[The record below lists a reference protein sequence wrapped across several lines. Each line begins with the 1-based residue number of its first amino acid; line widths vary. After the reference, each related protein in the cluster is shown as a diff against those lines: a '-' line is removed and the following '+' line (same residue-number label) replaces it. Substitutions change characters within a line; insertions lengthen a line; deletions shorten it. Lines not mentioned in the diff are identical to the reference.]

1 MTIFGLSNQFNTNFL
16 MNSVRK
22 IVLCLVAGI
31 LTAGAAGAT
40 VRSKKQDITSN
51 ISTFSA
57 IVKQLQTNYV
67 DSFDVESV
75 VKFGI
80 DAMLSKLDPYT
91 VYFDVK
97 EQEDFKASNSGEYA
111 GIGSYITQRDGYVLI
126 SGPRQDSPAAKAGL
140 RTGDKILTIDG
151 DDMKGKSTDA
161 VSERLRGSIGS
172 TVAVGILRPWVAD
185 SLQSIVVTREKIQV
199 PAVPYYGVIGDDLG
213 YIELNQFSEKSAEE
227 VKAALVDL
235 MENHKIKGL
244 VLDLRDNGGGYLQ
257 SAVKILSY
265 FLPKG
270 TEVLKTRGKSKLEE
284 QTYKTTSKPIAP
296 DLPLVVMTDGGT
308 ASASEITAGALQDL
322 DRAVVMGTR
331 SFGKGLV
338 QSTFDLP
345 FDGLLKVTTA
355 KYYIPSGRLIQAVDY
370 SHRNSDGSVE
380 RIADSLTTEFA
391 TAGGR
396 IVRDG
401 GGITPDIK
409 LEYPEISRVTYN
421 VVADSWAFDFANKY
435 AAEHPE
441 APEPGTDFVTDTVYS
456 EFKAFIDPERFE
468 YDKVCDTALSDL
480 RKIAKIEGYMSDE
493 VDQQITVLEGL
504 MKHTLDKD
512 LDTHR
517 EPISRYLEQEIAQR
531 YYYDAGRSVARLR
544 TDSMIDEA
552 VKLLHDSPRYNDILH
567 PAVTKKK

>member
-1 MTIFGLSNQFNTNFL
+1 M
-16 MNSVRK
+16 
-22 IVLCLVAGI
+22 
-31 LTAGAAGAT
+31 
-40 VRSKKQDITSN
+40 
-51 ISTFSA
+51 
-57 IVKQLQTNYV
+57 
-67 DSFDVESV
+67 
-75 VKFGI
+75 
-80 DAMLSKLDPYT
+80 
-91 VYFDVK
+91 
-97 EQEDFKASNSGEYA
+97 
-111 GIGSYITQRDGYVLI
+111 
-126 SGPRQDSPAAKAGL
+126 
-140 RTGDKILTIDG
+140 
-151 DDMKGKSTDA
+151 
-161 VSERLRGSIGS
+161 
-172 TVAVGILRPWVAD
+172 
-185 SLQSIVVTREKIQV
+185 
-199 PAVPYYGVIGDDLG
+199 
-213 YIELNQFSEKSAEE
+213 
-227 VKAALVDL
+227 
-235 MENHKIKGL
+235 
-244 VLDLRDNGGGYLQ
+244 
-257 SAVKILSY
+257 
-265 FLPKG
+265 
-270 TEVLKTRGKSKLEE
+270 
-284 QTYKTTSKPIAP
+284 
-296 DLPLVVMTDGGT
+296 
-308 ASASEITAGALQDL
+308 
-322 DRAVVMGTR
+322 
-331 SFGKGLV
+331 
-338 QSTFDLP
+338 
-345 FDGLLKVTTA
+345 
-355 KYYIPSGRLIQAVDY
+355 
-370 SHRNSDGSVE
+370 E